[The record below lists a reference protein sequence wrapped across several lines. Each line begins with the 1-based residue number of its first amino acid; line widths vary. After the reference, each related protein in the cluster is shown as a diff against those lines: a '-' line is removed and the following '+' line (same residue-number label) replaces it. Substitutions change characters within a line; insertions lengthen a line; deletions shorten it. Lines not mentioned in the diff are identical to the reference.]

1 MDRATAIDRALALHR
16 AARYEEAG
24 ELYAKLLRATPRD
37 AGLLHLLGLVRYQQG
52 RLADAEPLIRE
63 AIRQQGREALFH
75 FNLGKLLADKGD
87 LRGAC
92 AAYRAALQ
100 INPAMA
106 AAHANLASAL
116 SVLFQ
121 HGEAIAAAEA
131 ALRLD
136 PRDVVA
142 HEAAAMSCRHR
153 GDIERARQH
162 LRAAQ
167 SISGRPA
174 LWLKEVLLQ
183 PPLLASRAEID
194 RVRARLDTD
203 LAALDGRLGAVAD
216 PPREIST
223 TYFYLSYHGLCNRDP
238 LRRLARL
245 FLQAT
250 PSLGGVAPPRRRAEG
265 ERIRVGFLSQYFYR
279 HSIGKTSS
287 GLIEQLDR
295 ARFEAYA
302 LFLSPPVD
310 DDLSRAIRASADHA
324 VDLSPDIA
332 RAREQI
338 AALQLDILFYQDIG
352 MEPMSYFLAFARLAP
367 VQCLSFG
374 HPDTTGI
381 PNMDWFVSSELFE
394 GEDADSHY
402 SERLFRLRDCGTLA
416 YYYRPPAT
424 PPLPRAEFG
433 LPERGGFYL
442 CPQTLFK
449 FHPEFHA
456 ILIEL
461 LRRDAEG
468 FVVLIEGSE
477 PSWSRQLLAWLAAID
492 ADAARRVIV
501 LPRMGLERFTQ
512 LVASCDVM
520 LDTLHFNGMNT
531 SLEAFAAG
539 IPVVTLPTAL
549 QRGRHTAGM
558 YRAMG
563 IADAVARTPEEYV
576 AIAHRLGTD
585 RAARQALSQRIL
597 DNNGCL
603 FENPRVVR
611 EFERFF
617 EFALNDA
624 ATATSAR
631 PPTAVA

>member
-1 MDRATAIDRALALHR
+1 MDRATAIDRALTLHR

-24 ELYAKLLRATPRD
+24 DQYAKLLRATPRD

-52 RLADAEPLIRE
+52 RLSEAEPLIRE
-63 AIRQQGREALFH
+63 AIRHEGREALFH

-87 LRGAC
+87 LRSAC

-100 INPAMA
+100 INPSMA

-142 HEAAAMSCRHR
+142 HEAAAMSLRHQ
-153 GDIERARQH
+153 GDIERARRH

-167 SISGRPA
+167 SISGRAA
-174 LWLKEVLLQ
+174 LWLKEALLQ
-183 PPLLASRAEID
+183 APLTASRADID
-194 RVRARLDTD
+194 RARTRLDAD
-203 LAALDGRLGAVAD
+203 LAALDGRLGPIAD

-250 PSLGGVAPPRRRAEG
+250 PSLGSVAPLRRRAEG
-265 ERIRVGFLSQYFYR
+265 ERIRVGFLSQFFYR

-287 GLIEQLDR
+287 GLIAKLDR
-295 ARFEAYA
+295 TRFEAYA

-310 DDLSRAIRASADHA
+310 DDMSRTIRASADRA

-338 AALQLDILFYQDIG
+338 AALELDVLFYQDIG

-381 PNMDWFVSSELFE
+381 PNMDWFVSSDLFE
-394 GEDADSHY
+394 SEGADAHY
-402 SERLFRLRDCGTLA
+402 SERLFRLRNCGTLA
-416 YYYRPPAT
+416 YYYRPAPTA
-424 PPLPRAEFG
+424 PLPRADFG
-433 LPERGGFYL
+433 LPADGTFYL

-449 FHPEFHA
+449 FHPDFHP
-456 ILIEL
+456 ILIEI
-461 LRRDAEG
+461 LRKDASG
-468 FVVLIEGSE
+468 FLVLIEGSE
-477 PSWSRQLLAWLAAID
+477 PSWSKQLLEMLTALDNA
-492 ADAARRVIV
+492 AARRVIV

-520 LDTLHFNGMNT
+520 LDTIHFNGMNT

-563 IADAVARTPEEYV
+563 IADAVANTPEEYV
-576 AIAHRLGTD
+576 ALAHRLGTNLE
-585 RAARQALSQRIL
+585 ARQALSQRIK

-603 FENPRVVR
+603 FENPHVVR

-617 EFALNDA
+617 EFAL
-624 ATATSAR
+624 TAQGDNR
-631 PPTAVA
+631 